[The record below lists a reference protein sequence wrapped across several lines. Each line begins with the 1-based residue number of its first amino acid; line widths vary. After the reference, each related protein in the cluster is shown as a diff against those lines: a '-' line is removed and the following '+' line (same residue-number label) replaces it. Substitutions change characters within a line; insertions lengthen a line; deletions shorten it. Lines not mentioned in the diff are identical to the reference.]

1 MKMTRHIQ
9 RPASRRRG
17 LTLIELL
24 AAVAILAAISIATS
38 SLTLSATRIH
48 ATASSSVRW
57 DAAAHAVFDLIGEDL
72 GTGDLTMRDRVEVT
86 EGVLRITTRSVSVN
100 PDVPGGPAEHTYR
113 LDGNRLVRERRVAD
127 ARGEVRP
134 AFREPPRLLLA
145 DVADWSV
152 AIEGDDDS

>member
-9 RPASRRRG
+9 PPASRRRG

-38 SLTLSATRIH
+38 TLTLSATRIH

-57 DAAAHAVFDLIGEDL
+57 DAAAHAIFDLIGEDL

-86 EGVLRITTRSVSVN
+86 KGILRITTRSVSVN

-113 LDGNRLVRERRVAD
+113 ENAESWTLE
-127 ARGEVRP
+127 ARCGRHFGSRHDCCSRTWP
-134 AFREPPRLLLA
+134 F
-145 DVADWSV
+145 
-152 AIEGDDDS
+152 GT